1 VIYGRLNEHTNF
13 FRTLGMSIKD
23 NIQPLV
29 ELFDVRK
36 CFGQTVALGGVNLSV
51 ARGEV
56 VCVIGPSGCG
66 KSTMLRTI
74 NWLEVPDSGKVV
86 LDGQPI
92 GIRIG
97 QNGKVSPQASKDLNK
112 TRSRMGM
119 VFQQFNLWPHLSV
132 LDNITRAQEI
142 VLRIRKEDAE
152 KTAYRL
158 LRQVGLS
165 DKTDA
170 LPDQLSG
177 GQQQRVAIARAL
189 AMDPILMLMDEP
201 TSALDPELVGDVLS
215 VLQQL
220 AEDGM
225 TMIIVT
231 HELGFAAKFADRI
244 LFMDK
249 GLIVEDGPPQQL
261 LQNPETDRLKF
272 FLKQLGDMN
281 LNIPGVM

>member
-1 VIYGRLNEHTNF
+1 MNVIDE
-13 FRTLGMSIKD
+13 
-23 NIQPLV
+23 IQPV
-29 ELFDVRK
+29 IELSGIRK
-36 CFGQTVALGGVNLSV
+36 TFGEIVALDGVDLSV

-66 KSTMLRTI
+66 KSTLLRTI
-74 NWLEVPDSGKVV
+74 NWLEVPDSGQIVLEGNPVGIVAKVK
-86 LDGQPI
+86 
-92 GIRIG
+92 
-97 QNGKVSPQASKDLNK
+97 GKITSQSAKELNSI
-112 TRSRMGM
+112 RSRMGM

-132 LDNITRAQEI
+132 LENVTRAQKI
-142 VLRIRKEDAE
+142 VLRIPQKDAE
-152 KTAYRL
+152 LTAYSC

-189 AMDPILMLMDEP
+189 SMNPILMLMDEP

-215 VLQQL
+215 VLQKL

-249 GLIVEDGPPQQL
+249 GLIVEEGVPQQL

-272 FLKQLGDMN
+272 FLKQLGEMN
-281 LNIPGVM
+281 LIHS

>member
-1 VIYGRLNEHTNF
+1 MNVADEAPPVI
-13 FRTLGMSIKD
+13 
-23 NIQPLV
+23 
-29 ELFDVRK
+29 ELSGVHK
-36 CFGQTVALGGVNLSV
+36 KFGEIVALDGVDLSV

-66 KSTMLRTI
+66 KSTLLRTI
-74 NWLEVPDSGKVV
+74 NWLEVPDSGQIALEGNPVGNVV
-86 LDGQPI
+86 KA
-92 GIRIG
+92 
-97 QNGKVSPQASKDLNK
+97 NGKVAPQSVKDLNR

-132 LDNITRAQEI
+132 LENVTRAQKI
-142 VLRIRKEDAE
+142 VLRIPQKDAE
-152 KTAYRL
+152 LIAHSC

-189 AMDPILMLMDEP
+189 SMSPTLMLMDEP
-201 TSALDPELVGDVLS
+201 TSALDPELVGDVLG
-215 VLQQL
+215 VLQKL

-225 TMIIVT
+225 TMVIVT

-244 LFMDK
+244 LFMDR
-249 GLIVEDGPPQQL
+249 GLIVEEGVPQQI
-261 LQNPETDRLKF
+261 LQNPETDRLKL
-272 FLKQLGDMN
+272 FLKQLGEMN
-281 LNIPGVM
+281 LTYS

>member
-1 VIYGRLNEHTNF
+1 MNVADEVQPVI
-13 FRTLGMSIKD
+13 
-23 NIQPLV
+23 
-29 ELFDVRK
+29 ELSGVHKR
-36 CFGQTVALGGVNLSV
+36 FGEIVALDGVDLSV

-66 KSTMLRTI
+66 KSTLLRSI
-74 NWLEVPDSGKVV
+74 NWLEVPDSGQIV
-86 LDGQPI
+86 LEGNPVGNI
-92 GIRIG
+92 VKA
-97 QNGKVSPQASKDLNK
+97 NGKITSQSAKDLNR

-132 LDNITRAQEI
+132 LENVTRAQKI
-142 VLRIRKEDAE
+142 VLRIPQKEAE
-152 KTAYRL
+152 LTAHSC

-189 AMDPILMLMDEP
+189 SMSPTLMLMDEP
-201 TSALDPELVGDVLS
+201 TSALDPELVGDVLG
-215 VLQQL
+215 VLQKL

-225 TMIIVT
+225 TMVIVT

-249 GLIVEDGPPQQL
+249 GLIVEEGVPQQL
-261 LQNPETDRLKF
+261 LQNPETDRLKL
-272 FLKQLGDMN
+272 FLKQLGEMN
-281 LNIPGVM
+281 LTHS

>member
-1 VIYGRLNEHTNF
+1 MNVVDEAQPVI
-13 FRTLGMSIKD
+13 
-23 NIQPLV
+23 
-29 ELFDVRK
+29 ELSGVHKR
-36 CFGQTVALGGVNLSV
+36 FGEIVALDGVDLSV

-66 KSTMLRTI
+66 KSTLLRSI
-74 NWLEVPDSGKVV
+74 NWLEVPDSGQIVLEGNPVGNVV
-86 LDGQPI
+86 KA
-92 GIRIG
+92 
-97 QNGKVSPQASKDLNK
+97 NGKVAPQSVKDLNR

-132 LDNITRAQEI
+132 LENVTRAQKI
-142 VLRIRKEDAE
+142 VLRIPQKEAE
-152 KTAYRL
+152 LTAHSC

-189 AMDPILMLMDEP
+189 SMSPTLMLMDEP
-201 TSALDPELVGDVLS
+201 TSALDPELVGDVLG
-215 VLQQL
+215 VLQKL

-225 TMIIVT
+225 TMVIVT

-249 GLIVEDGPPQQL
+249 GLIVEEGVPQQL
-261 LQNPETDRLKF
+261 LQNPETDRLKL
-272 FLKQLGDMN
+272 FLKQLGEMN
-281 LNIPGVM
+281 LTYF